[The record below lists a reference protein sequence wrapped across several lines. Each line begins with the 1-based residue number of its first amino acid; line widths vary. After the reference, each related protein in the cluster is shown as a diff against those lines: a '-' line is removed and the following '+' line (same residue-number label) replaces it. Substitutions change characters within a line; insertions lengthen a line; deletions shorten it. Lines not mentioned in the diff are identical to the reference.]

1 MSLQSAVLCV
11 LSRWRGAFRDN
22 TKNGCLA
29 SGNKGLLSLRTGG
42 TLTRGWFDKEY
53 RLLFPHEKKFPNL
66 SSLPAPPPPAILV
79 YRTTKRW
86 ACWCANKSCVIS
98 SLLFSSLAQPFN
110 RAFSLTWPASML
122 IYCNKRKFFIRIE
135 FNSHRTG
142 LGHQRGRRLIVTWD
156 QALFS
161 FRFEHYMPAGKAK
174 VAVRENVWEAL
185 KLGLISGYLI
195 VLEHQYGRRD
205 VMWKRP
211 KQQPI
216 HSHEKP

>member
-1 MSLQSAVLCV
+1 MKKNSPISPPSPPPSHIGVQNNETVDMLVCQQILC
-11 LSRWRGAFRDN
+11 
-22 TKNGCLA
+22 
-29 SGNKGLLSLRTGG
+29 
-42 TLTRGWFDKEY
+42 
-53 RLLFPHEKKFPNL
+53 LLF
-66 SSLPAPPPPAILV
+66 
-79 YRTTKRW
+79 
-86 ACWCANKSCVIS
+86 S

-161 FRFEHYMPAGKAK
+161 FRFENYMPAGKAK